1 MYSFVSRD
9 ISSMI
14 QHNSKTNDCMLVCV
28 RKMGVGGGG
37 DCMIGEREREK
48 KERERG
54 GGRGKETKGEGE
66 ERGRNLLYH
75 MSAIV
80 VAAPLLLV

>member
-1 MYSFVSRD
+1 MCSFVSRD

-54 GGRGKETKGEGE
+54 GGEEETKGEGE